1 MTLETGSGDRL
12 GNMNAFTA
20 AALELLLDAIAA
32 EAGTSA

>member
-1 MTLETGSGDRL
+1 MH
-12 GNMNAFTA
+12 AFTA